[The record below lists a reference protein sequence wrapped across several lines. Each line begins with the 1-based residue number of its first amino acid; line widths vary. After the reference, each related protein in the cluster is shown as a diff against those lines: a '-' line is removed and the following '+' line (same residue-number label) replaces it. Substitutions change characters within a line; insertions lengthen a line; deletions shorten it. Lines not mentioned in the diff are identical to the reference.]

1 MQLGENARET
11 LERSHISKINRLLH
25 SISPPI
31 SDYRELFDPAQAMKC
46 SSWPGISVRAIS
58 RVGEK
63 RKDSHG
69 YDRTM
74 SECDM
79 MSVSGPSSETL
90 SIVKLLATSLT
101 SYRFAKPVFW
111 GIAVSRRVER
121 SSGAASAG
129 RSRFYWD
136 PEQGAHQLP
145 ERGDGRSENRAG
157 KPGVSESPL
166 PLLLAMRVSGS
177 QRSFSCPGM
186 ISLSAAVL

>member
-1 MQLGENARET
+1 MLKLAGNSGSRHILRRRE
-11 LERSHISKINRLLH
+11 
-25 SISPPI
+25 
-31 SDYRELFDPAQAMKC
+31 
-46 SSWPGISVRAIS
+46 
-58 RVGEK
+58 

-111 GIAVSRRVER
+111 GIATSRRVER